1 MANPDHCPL
10 FSKKDRDAWA
20 TAHRS
25 VTLSD
30 GGTAGTTE
38 AHGHPSLGSL
48 VDTLLPDKT
57 SSPSVQRARL
67 AEIQSEIQRHKS
79 CIEVLELWNSSC
91 ASEQTTNDSVLS
103 VMIYLQVV
111 SSKDGEMWFSMRGD
125 KKFKSLMATYAERMG
140 KNVHNLRFHYN
151 GVPISVHNTPE
162 SLNLENYDE
171 IDVVEAL
178 ILKVASSKDGELG
191 DKKFKS
197 LMATYAERM
206 GKNVHNL
213 RFHHNGV
220 PISVHDTPESLNL
233 ENYDEIDVVE
243 TLILKVVSS
252 KDGEVL
258 FRMRRDKKFQRLM
271 ATYAERIGKDID
283 NLR

>member
-1 MANPDHCPL
+1 MPLFPKTVSGLNKSQLLSAAATFDFDATGTTDALRLRLRAYVEANKAAIMANPDHCPL

-30 GGTAGTTE
+30 GGTTGTTE

-140 KNVHNLRFHYN
+140 KNVHNLR
-151 GVPISVHNTPE
+151 
-162 SLNLENYDE
+162 
-171 IDVVEAL
+171 
-178 ILKVASSKDGELG
+178 
-191 DKKFKS
+191 
-197 LMATYAERM
+197 
-206 GKNVHNL
+206 
-213 RFHHNGV
+213 
-220 PISVHDTPESLNL
+220 
-233 ENYDEIDVVE
+233 
-243 TLILKVVSS
+243 
-252 KDGEVL
+252 
-258 FRMRRDKKFQRLM
+258 
-271 ATYAERIGKDID
+271 
-283 NLR
+283 